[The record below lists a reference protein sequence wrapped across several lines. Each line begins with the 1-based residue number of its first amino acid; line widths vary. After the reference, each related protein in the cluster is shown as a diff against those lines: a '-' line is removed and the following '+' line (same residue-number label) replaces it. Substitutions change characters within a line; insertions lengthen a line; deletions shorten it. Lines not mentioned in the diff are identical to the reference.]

1 MDISPCDVAHVS
13 GGLMYVH
20 SISNP
25 DKFGNVT
32 IEGVRATDQMVTC
45 TLHEGDEVKKVAVNV
60 SRGEAQ
66 EWFDRESRLNLIIG
80 EMRALF
86 SRMLSFVNNSRY
98 GDSRMRPLGVS
109 VVSRDSAKAAFDF
122 LNEAERILL
131 HESEWF
137 EGKRIECLKAF
148 EECHAGYQ
156 ARQQIVVSAP
166 EFTSD
171 CVALPGVLLRG
182 GGVYEMT
189 SAGYYEGN
197 QDGYM
202 KVLGTVYGKARVNFR
217 IGGNDVRRGVI
228 SSTSNNPNHLLLVS
242 GDDTF
247 RILAASVKLLPIGSL
262 KDIDD
267 YLKLTR
273 YYDRLGNSLEGIFR
287 DVFTDSFRDGS
298 DCLKSLL
305 KGVGDVPIY
314 ERDNYAFRRNK
325 MLQLVDGVIVGTRGE
340 VTAVRE
346 LRSRLA
352 AIYDEAGL

>member
-1 MDISPCDVAHVS
+1 MNISPRDVIHVS
-13 GGLMYVH
+13 GGLMYVR
-20 SISNP
+20 SVSTP

-32 IEGVRATDQMVTC
+32 IEGVRATDQTATC
-45 TLHEGDEVKKVAVNV
+45 ALHESDEVKKVATNV
-60 SRGEAQ
+60 SRDDAQ

-86 SRMLSFVNNSRY
+86 SRIRSFVGNSKY
-98 GDSRMRPLGVS
+98 EESQMRQLGVS
-109 VVSRDSAKAAFDF
+109 VASRDSANAAFDF
-122 LNEAERILL
+122 LDGAERALL

-148 EECHAGYQ
+148 EEYHAGYQ
-156 ARQQIVVSAP
+156 ARQQIVVSVP
-166 EFTSD
+166 ELTSD

-182 GGVYEMT
+182 GGIYEIT
-189 SAGYYEGN
+189 SAGYYEGPQN
-197 QDGYM
+197 GYM
-202 KVLGTVYGKARVNFR
+202 KVLGTVDGKARVNFR

-228 SSTSNNPNHLLLVS
+228 SSSNNPNHLLLVS

-247 RILAASVKLLPIGSL
+247 RIPVVSVKLLPIGSF
-262 KDIDD
+262 KDIGN
-267 YLKLTR
+267 YLKLTQ

-287 DVFTDSFRDGS
+287 DVFTGSFRDGS

-305 KGVGDVPIY
+305 KDVGDVPIY

-325 MLQLVDGVIVGTRGE
+325 ALRLVDDVIAGIMGE
-340 VTAVRE
+340 VATVRE

>member
-1 MDISPCDVAHVS
+1 MNISPRDVVHVG
-13 GGLMYVH
+13 GGLMYVR
-20 SISNP
+20 SISTP

-32 IEGVRATDQMVTC
+32 IEGVRATDQVVTC
-45 TLHEGDEVKKVAVNV
+45 TLREGDEVKKVATNV
-60 SRGEAQ
+60 SRDEAQ
-66 EWFDRESRLNLIIG
+66 DWFDRESRLNLITG
-80 EMRALF
+80 EMRTLF
-86 SRMLSFVNNSRY
+86 SRMLSFVSNSKY
-98 GDSRMRPLGVS
+98 GLSRMRPLGVS

-122 LNEAERILL
+122 LNKAERILL
-131 HESEWF
+131 QESEWF

-148 EECHAGYQ
+148 EECHARYQ

-202 KVLGTVYGKARVNFR
+202 KVLGTVDGRARVSFR
-217 IGGNDVRRGVI
+217 FGGNDVRRGVF
-228 SSTSNNPNHLLLVS
+228 SSTNNPNHLLLVS
-242 GDDTF
+242 GDDIF
-247 RILAASVKLLPIGSL
+247 RILAASVKLLPIGSF
-262 KDIDD
+262 KDIYD
-267 YLKLTR
+267 YLKLTQ
-273 YYDRLGNSLEGIFR
+273 YCDRLSNSLEGIFR
-287 DVFTDSFRDGS
+287 DVFTGSFRDGS

-325 MLQLVDGVIVGTRGE
+325 MLQLVDDVIVGIRGE

-346 LRSRLA
+346 LRSRLV

>member
-1 MDISPCDVAHVS
+1 MNISPRDVAQVG
-13 GGLMYVH
+13 GGLMYVR
-20 SISNP
+20 SISTP
-25 DKFGNVT
+25 DKFGNVA
-32 IEGVRATDQMVTC
+32 IEGVRATDQVVTC
-45 TLHEGDEVKKVAVNV
+45 ALHEGDEVKKVAANV
-60 SRGEAQ
+60 SRDDAQ
-66 EWFDRESRLNLIIG
+66 EWFDRESHLSLIIG

-86 SRMLSFVNNSRY
+86 SRMLSFVDNSEY
-98 GDSRMRPLGVS
+98 GVSRIRPLGVS
-109 VVSRDSAKAAFDF
+109 VASRDSAKASFDF

-137 EGKRIECLKAF
+137 EGKRIECLKAL

-197 QDGYM
+197 QNGYM
-202 KVLGTVYGKARVNFR
+202 KILGTVDGKARVNFR

-228 SSTSNNPNHLLLVS
+228 SSNNNPNHLLLVS

-287 DVFTDSFRDGS
+287 DVFTGSFRDGS

-314 ERDNYAFRRNK
+314 ERDNYTFRRNK
-325 MLQLVDGVIVGTRGE
+325 MLQLVDDVIAGIRDE
-340 VTAVRE
+340 VATVRE